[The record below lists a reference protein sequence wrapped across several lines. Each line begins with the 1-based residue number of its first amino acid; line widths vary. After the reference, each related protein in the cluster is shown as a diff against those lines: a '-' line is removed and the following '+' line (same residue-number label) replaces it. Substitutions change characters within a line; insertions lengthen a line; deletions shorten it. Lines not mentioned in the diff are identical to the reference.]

1 MNVNI
6 NHQQAG
12 RKDKELSY
20 RRHEHGI
27 DEHSQRQHIISR
39 LPPSTDGI
47 KIYGRPIREN
57 IEQCKQRLLYGV

>member
-27 DEHSQRQHIISR
+27 DEHSQRQQIQIDCQPLR
-39 LPPSTDGI
+39 MGM
-47 KIYGRPIREN
+47 REN
-57 IEQCKQRLLYGV
+57 IEQYVTKTKITLWCVDY